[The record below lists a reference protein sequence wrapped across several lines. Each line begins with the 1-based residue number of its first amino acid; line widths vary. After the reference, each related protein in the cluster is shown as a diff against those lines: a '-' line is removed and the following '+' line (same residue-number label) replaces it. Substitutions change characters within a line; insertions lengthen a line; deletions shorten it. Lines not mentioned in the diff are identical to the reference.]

1 MRMCIRYELTY
12 PTYPTYPT
20 RDVFYLHKCRK
31 SSILCKHKKR
41 LPNNFTLSGSL
52 LIKIAER
59 NFSRRSYR
67 NGYPRR
73 LHRASGGGQ
82 AQSLPSSEDRR
93 DSTRYLP
100 EHRVA

>member
-12 PTYPTYPT
+12 PTYPIYPT
-20 RDVFYLHKCRK
+20 RDFFYLHKCRK

-67 NGYPRR
+67 NESCRPQH
-73 LHRASGGGQ
+73 LTSGGGQ

-93 DSTRYLP
+93 GSIRYLP